1 MYTGKK
7 QKLNEHLHKIHL
19 ECANYWNIT
28 WQYILTA
35 TNSQLDKTYIY
46 IYINTKNSIKN
57 WTHYKNINLT
67 INIIKK
73 Q

>member
-1 MYTGKK
+1 M
-7 QKLNEHLHKIHL
+7 
-19 ECANYWNIT
+19 

-35 TNSQLDKTYIY
+35 TNSELDKTYMY
-46 IYINTKNSIKN
+46 IYVYTKNSIKN

-67 INIIKK
+67 INITKK